1 MTSEGDTDSDQIA
14 DTSKAG
20 RSRQLGWGVGLLAS
34 GALIGAVLAGNI
46 PAFAGD
52 TSSPRPTTS
61 SGGAT
66 TEGANTAGAETTTR
80 PP

>member
-1 MTSEGDTDSDQIA
+1 MTSQRDTNSDQIA
-14 DTSKAG
+14 DTSQAG

-52 TSSPRPTTS
+52 TSSPSPTTS

-66 TEGANTAGAETTTR
+66 TDGREHGGGGDHKETA
-80 PP
+80 